1 MVEYGYVGVFF
12 LGGLLF
18 VCFNFVLA
26 SFVTRLIKAHKPHH
40 AKNLTYECGE
50 APESE
55 AWVQYNARYYLFA
68 MMFVL
73 FDVEAAF
80 LLPWAVGFKS
90 MFGGNPALGIPA
102 LGALALV
109 EMVIFLI
116 ILGLGLVYAWR
127 KGALEWV

>member
-1 MVEYGYVGVFF
+1 MQEYGYVGVFF
-12 LGGLLF
+12 VGGLLF
-18 VCFNFVLA
+18 VCFNLLLA
-26 SFVTRLIKAHKPHH
+26 GIVARFIKAHNPHY

-50 APESE
+50 APQSH

-90 MFGGNPALGIPA
+90 MYVS
-102 LGALALV
+102 LGALALI
-109 EMVIFLI
+109 EMVIFLA

>member
-1 MVEYGYVGVFF
+1 MLEYGYVGVFF

-18 VCFNFVLA
+18 VVFNFALA
-26 SFVTRLIKAHKPHH
+26 SFVTRLMRSHRPHY
-40 AKNLTYECGE
+40 AKSLTYECGE

-80 LLPWAVGFKS
+80 LIPWAVGFKS
-90 MFGGNPALGIPA
+90 MYVELG
-102 LGALALV
+102 LLALI
-109 EMVIFLI
+109 EMIVFLF

>member
-1 MVEYGYVGVFF
+1 MQEYGYVGVFF
-12 LGGLLF
+12 LGGFLF
-18 VCFNFVLA
+18 VLFNFALA
-26 SFVTRLIKAHKPHH
+26 ALVTRLIRAHKPHY

-50 APESE
+50 APQSE

-80 LLPWAVGFKS
+80 LIPWAVGFKS
-90 MFGGNPALGIPA
+90 MYISLGW
-102 LGALALV
+102 LALI
-109 EMVIFLI
+109 EMVIFLA
-116 ILGLGLVYAWR
+116 ILGLGLIYAWR

>member
-1 MVEYGYVGVFF
+1 MQEYGYVGVFF
-12 LGGLLF
+12 LGGLGF
-18 VCFNFVLA
+18 VFFNLLLA
-26 SFVTRLIKAHKPHH
+26 SFVTRLMRNHRPHY

-55 AWVQYNARYYLFA
+55 AWVQYNARYYIFA

-80 LLPWAVGFKS
+80 LLPWAVGFKGMYLS
-90 MFGGNPALGIPA
+90 LGWLALIEMLIFLSILALG
-102 LGALALV
+102 
-109 EMVIFLI
+109 LI
-116 ILGLGLVYAWR
+116 YAWR

>member
-1 MVEYGYVGVFF
+1 MADYGYVGVFF

-18 VCFNFVLA
+18 VLFNFVLA
-26 SFVTRLIKAHKPHH
+26 SFVTRLMKSHKPHY
-40 AKNLTYECGE
+40 AKNLSYECGE
-50 APESE
+50 APQSE

-80 LLPWAVGFKS
+80 LIPWAVGFQGMYLS
-90 MFGGNPALGIPA
+90 LGW
-102 LGALALV
+102 LALI
-109 EMVIFLI
+109 EMVVFLT
-116 ILGLGLVYAWR
+116 ILGLGLIYAWR

>member
-1 MVEYGYVGVFF
+1 MADYGYVGVFF

-18 VCFNFVLA
+18 VVFNFALA
-26 SFVTRLIKAHKPHH
+26 SFVTRLMKSHRPHYS
-40 AKNLTYECGE
+40 KQLTYECGE

-80 LLPWAVGFKS
+80 LIPWAVGFKS
-90 MFGGNPALGIPA
+90 MYLQLGI
-102 LGALALV
+102 LALV
-109 EMVIFLI
+109 EMLVFLFV
-116 ILGLGLVYAWR
+116 LGLGLVYAWR

>member
-1 MVEYGYVGVFF
+1 MSDYGYVGVFF
-12 LGGLLF
+12 VGGLLF
-18 VCFNFVLA
+18 VLFNFALA
-26 SFVTRLIKAHKPHH
+26 SFVTRLMRSHRPHY
-40 AKNLTYECGE
+40 AKQLTYECGE

-80 LLPWAVGFKS
+80 LIPWAVGFKS
-90 MFGGNPALGIPA
+90 IYLSIGM
-102 LGALALV
+102 LALL
-109 EMVIFLI
+109 EMLVFLF
-116 ILGLGLVYAWR
+116 ILGLGLIYAWR

>member
-1 MVEYGYVGVFF
+1 MQEYGYVGVFF
-12 LGGLLF
+12 VGGLLF

-26 SFVTRLIKAHKPHH
+26 GFVTRLIKAHRPHFS
-40 AKNLTYECGE
+40 KNLTYECGE
-50 APESE
+50 APQSE

-80 LLPWAVGFKS
+80 LLPWAVGFKT
-90 MFGGNPALGIPA
+90 MWIDLGW
-102 LGALALV
+102 LALI
-109 EMVIFLI
+109 EMVIFLA